1 MKRPRRLIGL
11 GVLLITAVAGFGVSE
26 ALHRPP
32 TFNLSGIE
40 FPYALHQSHGMPVI
54 EVLFVTN
61 RRPLPGRND
70 GVFGNERDDT
80 LHYGRAE
87 VRIPTSH
94 TIADVQ
100 RPDIPRGLIDEDQ
113 ATLLTIN
120 LMSESSFR
128 SHLKRRM
135 AGHEND
141 GATLFVHG
149 INNSFDSAVREG
161 GSLQF
166 GLNLRRPIIVFSWPT
181 LPGVS
186 IDSYR
191 SSQAQVDASA
201 RALEMFLEPYRRSHF
216 NLVAHS
222 LGSKVVC
229 QTFRRLIRNTLWNT
243 HQTELPN
250 VILAAPDVGTDTF
263 TGAFLSEAKA
273 VADRTTIY
281 VASNDHALVMS
292 EILNGRSRLAT
303 SITPEYAVRTLVDMT
318 AGDNSRVEIIDAKF
332 VNNARTTHGYYYQS
346 RAVFADFYNLIRN
359 NLPAH
364 QRNLLRVK
372 NAQKANYW
380 IIPP

>member
-100 RPDIPRGLIDEDQ
+100 RPDIP
-113 ATLLTIN
+113 
-120 LMSESSFR
+120 
-128 SHLKRRM
+128 
-135 AGHEND
+135 
-141 GATLFVHG
+141 FVHG

-318 AGDNSRVEIIDAKF
+318 AGDNSRVEILDAKF
-332 VNNARTTHGYYYQS
+332 VNNARTAHGYYYQS

-364 QRNLLRVK
+364 QRNLLRAK